1 MSYELIELGDTDL
14 DGVSAGQSL
23 STGLFT
29 INVNPLINVQTNAA
43 VAAASGN
50 AVALSLLGGAS
61 ATTGGTSQALQNLR
75 NLGLM

>member
-1 MSYELIELGDTDL
+1 MSNELIELGDTDL
-14 DGVSAGQSL
+14 DVVSAGQTL
-23 STGLFT
+23 SNGLFT

-50 AVALSLLGGAS
+50 AFALSLLGPASANTGGAS
-61 ATTGGTSQALQNLR
+61 QYLH